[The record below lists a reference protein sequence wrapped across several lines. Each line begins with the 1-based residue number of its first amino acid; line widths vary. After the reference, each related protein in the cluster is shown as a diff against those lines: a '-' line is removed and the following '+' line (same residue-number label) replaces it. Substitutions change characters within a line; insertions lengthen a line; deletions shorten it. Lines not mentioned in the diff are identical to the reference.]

1 MILNEKQQE
10 VLGQNYT
17 FEKTGSTPDGV
28 IVRFCTSWATTEEE
42 VAQLIGDIE
51 KL

>member
-17 FEKTGSTPDGV
+17 FEETGSTPDGV
-28 IVRFCTSWATTEEE
+28 IARFCTSWATTEEE